1 MSAGQRSKTV
11 AELDRTYDRHNREVL
26 EDRLNLAAWDKHS
39 PESGEIA
46 DKPLEAEVWLSSEI
60 L

>member
-1 MSAGQRSKTV
+1 MSAGWKSKTI
-11 AELDRTYDRHNREVL
+11 AELDQTYDRHDREVL

-39 PESGEIA
+39 PESEELE
-46 DKPLEAEVWLSSEI
+46 DTLLEAEAGLSSEI